1 MARKSSRKKE
11 GYAAWI
17 LTKMFDEL
25 TGNYFKN
32 ATVENQAKPLISESA
47 RLSEG
52 SISFVKEPDR
62 SSGAGVD

>member
-1 MARKSSRKKE
+1 
-11 GYAAWI
+11 
-17 LTKMFDEL
+17 MFDEL

-52 SISFVKEPDR
+52 SISFVKESDR